1 MTMDWS
7 FFGGTGQDGNFQLNP
22 QLLQMM
28 AQTGAGLGKGQ
39 SVGQALGESTAQ
51 ALRMRALM
59 GQNPQT
65 MVTPKGQVGPDA
77 IKENIVHTADGTK
90 RTITVEEPSKRNLE
104 TYGPNVPPE
113 TMSSN
118 NGGVSDQSPF
128 FQNLLGLIS

>member
-1 MTMDWS
+1 MAIDWN
-7 FFGGTGQDGNFQLNP
+7 FFGGTGQDGNFQMNP

-51 ALRMRALM
+51 ALRMKALM

-65 MVTPKGQVGPDA
+65 MVTPKGQEGPDA
-77 IKENIVHTADGTK
+77 IKESIVHTADGTK
-90 RTITVEEPSKRNLE
+90 KTITVESPSKRNLE

-113 TMSSN
+113 TMK
-118 NGGVSDQSPF
+118 GGVSDQSPF
-128 FQNLLGLIS
+128 FRNLLGQIS

>member
-1 MTMDWS
+1 MAIDWS

-22 QLLQMM
+22 QFLQLL

-39 SVGQALGESTAQ
+39 SVGQALGESTTQ

-65 MVTPKGQVGPDA
+65 LVTPKDQPGPDA
-77 IKENIVHTADGTK
+77 ITTKQTADGTTT
-90 RTITVEEPSKRNLE
+90 TIQIPSERNLN
-104 TYGPNVPPE
+104 TYGTSVPPE

-128 FQNLLGLIS
+128 FRNLLGLIS